1 MLHFLTGMYYF
12 TWFENLLIIIAGL
25 SLGHFL
31 HLIVRQVVAI
41 RNRKSLTKI
50 IRTMIPWLVLLFV
63 LMLSP
68 VFASGIAVGWMV
80 IIGLLECVIE
90 QVVITKFGS
99 QLHQQRVGR
108 HPVRQ
113 RTDRLVHQHS
123 NDRPARSVDHL
134 AAERVKHQSTE
145 SEHLNESNSSA
156 EQAQSA
162 LSAVKPAA
170 SAAPQPVKSAA
181 SASSAEYQSPAV
193 TNQAASTT
201 ATTESQPETS
211 APETS
216 APESHQPTSQEI
228 MDHMFDFDPN
238 VDYEAEAKAAA
249 AEADKQSQEEDTHD
263 KN

>member
-12 TWFENLLIIIAGL
+12 TWFENLLITIAGL

-31 HLIVRQVVAI
+31 SLIVRQVVTI
-41 RNRKSLTKI
+41 RNGRSLTKI
-50 IRTMIPWLVLLFV
+50 IRTMIPWLVLLLV

-90 QVVITKFGS
+90 QVVITKFGQ

-108 HPVRQ
+108 HPAQ
-113 RTDRLVHQHS
+113 QHTEHLVHRRS
-123 NDRPARSVDHL
+123 SDRPVERS
-134 AAERVKHQSTE
+134 AAKQSHAP
-145 SEHLNESNSSA
+145 EH

-162 LSAVKPAA
+162 ESAAKPAA
-170 SAAPQPVKSAA
+170 PAATQPAKSAE
-181 SASSAEYQSPAV
+181 SAPSAERQSSAV
-193 TNQAASTT
+193 TNQAASTA

-211 APETS
+211 APE
-216 APESHQPTSQEI
+216 SHKPTSQEI

>member
-31 HLIVRQVVAI
+31 RLIVRQVVAI
-41 RNRKSLTKI
+41 RNHKSLTKI
-50 IRTMIPWLVLLFV
+50 IRTMIPWLVLLLV

-80 IIGLLECVIE
+80 IIGIVECVIE
-90 QVVITKFGS
+90 QAVITKFG
-99 QLHQQRVGR
+99 QRLTHQRAEHR
-108 HPVRQ
+108 PVRQ
-113 RTDRLVHQHS
+113 RQHTDRPVQHS
-123 NDRPARSVDHL
+123 AAKQQQQP
-134 AAERVKHQSTE
+134 AEREQSAK
-145 SEHLNESNSSA
+145 LNA
-156 EQAQSA
+156 AAKQAQSA
-162 LSAVKPAA
+162 ESTAKPAA
-170 SAAPQPVKSAA
+170 PAAQQPVKSAE
-181 SASSAEYQSPAV
+181 SAPGAEYQSPVA

-201 ATTESQPETS
+201 TVTESQS
-211 APETS
+211 ETS

>member
-25 SLGHFL
+25 SLGHFAQ
-31 HLIVRQVVAI
+31 LIIRQVIAI
-41 RNRKSLTKI
+41 RNHKSLTKI
-50 IRTMIPWLVLLFV
+50 IRTMIPWLVLLLV

-68 VFASGIAVGWMV
+68 VFASGIAVGWMI

-90 QVVITKFGS
+90 QVVITKFGQ

-108 HPVRQ
+108 RPVRQ
-113 RTDRLVHQHS
+113 HTDRLVHRHS
-123 NDRPARSVDHL
+123 NDRPAHSVDRS

-145 SEHLNESNSSA
+145 SEHLDESNSAA

-162 LSAVKPAA
+162 ESAAKPAA
-170 SAAPQPVKSAA
+170 PAASQPVKSAV
-181 SASSAEYQSPAV
+181 SAPSAEHQPPAV

-201 ATTESQPETS
+201 ATTESQS
-211 APETS
+211 ETS

>member
-41 RNRKSLTKI
+41 RNGRSLTKI
-50 IRTMIPWLVLLFV
+50 IRTMIPWLVLLLV

-90 QVVITKFGS
+90 QVVITKFGQ

-108 HPVRQ
+108 RPVRQ
-113 RTDRLVHQHS
+113 RQRIDRDDQHAHPVHHSVTEQQQHVTEH
-123 NDRPARSVDHL
+123 AQSV
-134 AAERVKHQSTE
+134 K
-145 SEHLNESNSSA
+145 SNSAA

-162 LSAVKPAA
+162 ESAAKPAA
-170 SAAPQPVKSAA
+170 PAATQPAKSAE
-181 SASSAEYQSPAV
+181 SAPSAERQSPAAM
-193 TNQAASTT
+193 NQAASTT
-201 ATTESQPETS
+201 ATTKSQPKTS
-211 APETS
+211 V
-216 APESHQPTSQEI
+216 PESHQPTSQEI

>member
-31 HLIVRQVVAI
+31 RLIVRQVVAI
-41 RNRKSLTKI
+41 RNHKSLTKI
-50 IRTMIPWLVLLFV
+50 IRTMIPWLVLLLV

-68 VFASGIAVGWMV
+68 VFASRIAVGWMV

-90 QVVITKFGS
+90 QAVIAKFGQ
-99 QLHQQRVGR
+99 QLHQQRAGR
-108 HPVRQ
+108 RPARQ
-113 RTDRLVHQHS
+113 HTDRLVHRHS
-123 NDRPARSVDHL
+123 SDRPVERS
-134 AAERVKHQSTE
+134 AAKQSHTPEHEQSVK
-145 SEHLNESNSSA
+145 SNSAA

-162 LSAVKPAA
+162 ESAVKPAA
-170 SAAPQPVKSAA
+170 PAATQPAKSAELA
-181 SASSAEYQSPAV
+181 PDTEYQSPVV
-193 TNQAASTT
+193 TNQAAASTT

-211 APETS
+211 AL
-216 APESHQPTSQEI
+216 ESHQPTSQEI

-238 VDYEAEAKAAA
+238 VDYEAEAKAVA
-249 AEADKQSQEEDTHD
+249 AEADKQSQEEEDTHD

>member
-31 HLIVRQVVAI
+31 NLIVRQVIAI
-41 RNRKSLTKI
+41 RNGRSLTKI
-50 IRTMIPWLVLLFV
+50 IRTMIPWLVLLLV

-90 QVVITKFGS
+90 QAVLTKFGQ
-99 QLHQQRVGR
+99 QLTQQRAEHR
-108 HPVRQ
+108 PAQQHAEH
-113 RTDRLVHQHS
+113 LVHRHS
-123 NDRPARSVDHL
+123 SDRPVERS
-134 AAERVKHQSTE
+134 AAKQSHTPEHEQSVK
-145 SEHLNESNSSA
+145 SNSAA

-162 LSAVKPAA
+162 ESAAK
-170 SAAPQPVKSAA
+170 SAAPAAQQPVKSAE
-181 SASSAEYQSPAV
+181 SASTAERQSPAV

-211 APETS
+211 T
-216 APESHQPTSQEI
+216 PESHQPTSQEI

-249 AEADKQSQEEDTHD
+249 AADRQNQEENEHGKD
-263 KN
+263 

>member
-31 HLIVRQVVAI
+31 RLIVQQVVAI
-41 RNRKSLTKI
+41 RNHKSLTKI
-50 IRTMIPWLVLLFV
+50 IRTMIPWLVLLLV

-90 QVVITKFGS
+90 QVVITKFGQ
-99 QLHQQRVGR
+99 QLHQQRAGR
-108 HPVRQ
+108 
-113 RTDRLVHQHS
+113 
-123 NDRPARSVDHL
+123 RPARQH
-134 AAERVKHQSTE
+134 T
-145 SEHLNESNSSA
+145 EHLIHRHSSDRPVERSAAKQSHTPEHEQSVKSNSAA

-162 LSAVKPAA
+162 ESAAKPAA
-170 SAAPQPVKSAA
+170 PAAQQPVKSAE
-181 SASSAEYQSPAV
+181 SALTAERQPPAV
-193 TNQAASTT
+193 TNQAASAT
-201 ATTESQPETS
+201 ATTESQ
-211 APETS
+211 PETS

>member
-12 TWFENLLIIIAGL
+12 TWFENLLITIAGL

-41 RNRKSLTKI
+41 RNGRSLTKI
-50 IRTMIPWLVLLFV
+50 IRTMIPWLVLLLV

-90 QVVITKFGS
+90 QVVITKFGQ
-99 QLHQQRVGR
+99 QLHQQRAGR
-108 HPVRQ
+108 RPVRQ
-113 RTDRLVHQHS
+113 RQHIDRDDHHAHPVHHSVTEQQQHVTEHEQ
-123 NDRPARSVDHL
+123 SV
-134 AAERVKHQSTE
+134 K
-145 SEHLNESNSSA
+145 SNSAA

-162 LSAVKPAA
+162 ESAAKPAA
-170 SAAPQPVKSAA
+170 PAATQPVKSAE
-181 SASSAEYQSPAV
+181 SAPSAERQSPAAM
-193 TNQAASTT
+193 NQAASTT
-201 ATTESQPETS
+201 AATKSQPETS
-211 APETS
+211 V
-216 APESHQPTSQEI
+216 PESHQPTSQEI

-249 AEADKQSQEEDTHD
+249 AEAEADKQSQEEDTHD

>member
-41 RNRKSLTKI
+41 RNGRSLTKI
-50 IRTMIPWLVLLFV
+50 IRMMIPWLVLLLV

-80 IIGLLECVIE
+80 IIGIIECVIE
-90 QVVITKFGS
+90 QAVLTKFG
-99 QLHQQRVGR
+99 QRLNHQRAEQR
-108 HPVRQ
+108 PVRQRQ
-113 RTDRLVHQHS
+113 RTDRSARQVE
-123 NDRPARSVDHL
+123 RSVAKQSHTP
-134 AAERVKHQSTE
+134 EHEQSVK
-145 SEHLNESNSSA
+145 SNSAA

-162 LSAVKPAA
+162 ESAVKPAA
-170 SAAPQPVKSAA
+170 LAATQPAKSAE
-181 SASSAEYQSPAV
+181 SAPTTEHQSPAV
-193 TNQAASTT
+193 TNQAATPTVS
-201 ATTESQPETS
+201 TESQPETQP
-211 APETS
+211 A
-216 APESHQPTSQEI
+216 ESHQPTSQEI

-249 AEADKQSQEEDTHD
+249 AADRQNQEEDTHGKD
-263 KN
+263 

>member
-31 HLIVRQVVAI
+31 NLVVRQVIAI
-41 RNRKSLTKI
+41 RNGRSLTKI
-50 IRTMIPWLVLLFV
+50 IRTMIPWLVLLLV

-90 QVVITKFGS
+90 QAVIAKFGQ
-99 QLHQQRVGR
+99 QLHQQRAGR
-108 HPVRQ
+108 RPARQ
-113 RTDRLVHQHS
+113 HTDRLVHRHS
-123 NDRPARSVDHL
+123 SDRPVERSVAKQSHTP
-134 AAERVKHQSTE
+134 EHEQSVK
-145 SEHLNESNSSA
+145 SNSAA

-162 LSAVKPAA
+162 ESAAKPAA
-170 SAAPQPVKSAA
+170 PAAQQPVKSAE
-181 SASSAEYQSPAV
+181 SASTAEHQSPAV
-193 TNQAASTT
+193 TNQAASAT
-201 ATTESQPETS
+201 ATTESQ
-211 APETS
+211 PETS

>member
-31 HLIVRQVVAI
+31 NLIVRQVIAI
-41 RNRKSLTKI
+41 RNGRALTKI
-50 IRTMIPWLVLLFV
+50 IRTMIPWLALLLV

-90 QVVITKFGS
+90 QVVITKFGQ
-99 QLHQQRVGR
+99 QLHQQRVKHR
-108 HPVRQ
+108 PVRQ
-113 RTDRLVHQHS
+113 RQRRRD
-123 NDRPARSVDHL
+123 DRPARPVQHS
-134 AAERVKHQSTE
+134 AAKQQHVAEYEREQEQTAVSD
-145 SEHLNESNSSA
+145 SSA

-162 LSAVKPAA
+162 ASAVKPAA
-170 SAAPQPVKSAA
+170 TAAQQPAN
-181 SASSAEYQSPAV
+181 SAESAPNTEQQSPAV

-201 ATTESQPETS
+201 TVTESQS
-211 APETS
+211 ETS

>member
-31 HLIVRQVVAI
+31 HLIVRQVITI
-41 RNRKSLTKI
+41 RNGRSLTKI
-50 IRTMIPWLVLLFV
+50 IRTMIPWLVLLLV

-99 QLHQQRVGR
+99 QLNQQRVGR
-108 HPVRQ
+108 HPARQ
-113 RTDRLVHQHS
+113 HTDRLVHQHLS
-123 NDRPARSVDHL
+123 DRPVQRS
-134 AAERVKHQSTE
+134 AAKQPHTPEHEQAVKS
-145 SEHLNESNSSA
+145 SSA
-156 EQAQSA
+156 VKQAQSA
-162 LSAVKPAA
+162 ESAAK
-170 SAAPQPVKSAA
+170 SAAPAAYQSVKSAET
-181 SASSAEYQSPAV
+181 ASSAEYQSPVV

-201 ATTESQPETS
+201 ATATTESQ
-211 APETS
+211 PETS

-249 AEADKQSQEEDTHD
+249 AAAEADKQSQEEDTHD

>member
-31 HLIVRQVVAI
+31 HLIVQQVVAI
-41 RNRKSLTKI
+41 RNHESLTKI
-50 IRTMIPWLVLLFV
+50 IRTMIPWLVLLLV

-90 QVVITKFGS
+90 QVVITKFG
-99 QLHQQRVGR
+99 QRLHQQRVGR
-108 HPVRQ
+108 
-113 RTDRLVHQHS
+113 
-123 NDRPARSVDHL
+123 RPARQH
-134 AAERVKHQSTE
+134 T
-145 SEHLNESNSSA
+145 EHLVHRHSSDRPVERSAAKQSHTPEHEQSVKSNSA
-156 EQAQSA
+156 VKQAQSA
-162 LSAVKPAA
+162 VSAAKPAA
-170 SAAPQPVKSAA
+170 PAATQPAKSAE
-181 SASSAEYQSPAV
+181 SAPGTEYQSPVV

-201 ATTESQPETS
+201 TVTESQSETS
-211 APETS
+211 AH
-216 APESHQPTSQEI
+216 ESRQPTSQEI

-249 AEADKQSQEEDTHD
+249 AEADKQSQEEDTHG

>member
-31 HLIVRQVVAI
+31 NLIVRQVIAI
-41 RNRKSLTKI
+41 RNHKSLTKI
-50 IRTMIPWLVLLFV
+50 IRTMIPWLVLLLV

-80 IIGLLECVIE
+80 IIGLVECVIE
-90 QVVITKFGS
+90 QVMITKFGQ
-99 QLHQQRVGR
+99 QLTQQRAEHR
-108 HPVRQ
+108 LARQ
-113 RTDRLVHQHS
+113 QYAEHLVHRHS
-123 NDRPARSVDHL
+123 SDRPVERS
-134 AAERVKHQSTE
+134 AAKQSHTPEHEQSVK
-145 SEHLNESNSSA
+145 SNSAA

-162 LSAVKPAA
+162 ESAAKPAA
-170 SAAPQPVKSAA
+170 PAAQQPVKLAE
-181 SASSAEYQSPAV
+181 SASTAERQSPAV

-201 ATTESQPETS
+201 ATTESQ
-211 APETS
+211 PETS

-238 VDYEAEAKAAA
+238 VDYEAETKAAA

>member
-31 HLIVRQVVAI
+31 HLIVRQVITI
-41 RNRKSLTKI
+41 RNGRSLTKI
-50 IRTMIPWLVLLFV
+50 IRTMIPWLALLLV

-80 IIGLLECVIE
+80 IIGIVECVIE

-99 QLHQQRVGR
+99 QLNQQRAER
-108 HPVRQ
+108 RPARQ
-113 RTDRLVHQHS
+113 HTDRLVHRHS
-123 NDRPARSVDHL
+123 SDRPVERS
-134 AAERVKHQSTE
+134 AAKQQQQPVEREQSAK
-145 SEHLNESNSSA
+145 LNSPA
-156 EQAQSA
+156 KQAQSA
-162 LSAVKPAA
+162 ESAVKPAA
-170 SAAPQPVKSAA
+170 PAAQQPAKSAE
-181 SASSAEYQSPAV
+181 SAPTTEHQSPAV

-201 ATTESQPETS
+201 AMTEFQPETQP
-211 APETS
+211 A
-216 APESHQPTSQEI
+216 ESHQPTSQEI

-249 AEADKQSQEEDTHD
+249 AAAADRQNQEEDTHD
-263 KN
+263 KD

>member
-31 HLIVRQVVAI
+31 NLIVRQVVAI
-41 RNRKSLTKI
+41 RNHKSLTKI
-50 IRTMIPWLVLLFV
+50 IRMMIPWLALLLV

-80 IIGLLECVIE
+80 IIGLLECAIE
-90 QVVITKFGS
+90 YVVITKFGP
-99 QLHQQRVGR
+99 QLNQQRAGHR
-108 HPVRQ
+108 PGHRPARQ
-113 RTDRLVHQHS
+113 QHTDHD
-123 NDRPARSVDHL
+123 DRPAHPVHHSATEQRQRATEH
-134 AAERVKHQSTE
+134 EQTVKST
-145 SEHLNESNSSA
+145 SAA

-162 LSAVKPAA
+162 ESAAKPAA
-170 SAAPQPVKSAA
+170 PAATQPVKSAELA
-181 SASSAEYQSPAV
+181 PSTEHQSPAV

-201 ATTESQPETS
+201 SAESQSETS
-211 APETS
+211 A
-216 APESHQPTSQEI
+216 AESHQPTSQEI

>member
-12 TWFENLLIIIAGL
+12 TWFENLLITIAGL

-31 HLIVRQVVAI
+31 SLIVRQVVAI
-41 RNRKSLTKI
+41 RNGRSLTKI
-50 IRTMIPWLVLLFV
+50 IRTMIPWLVLLLV

-68 VFASGIAVGWMV
+68 VFASGIAVGWMI

-90 QVVITKFGS
+90 QVVITKFGQ

-108 HPVRQ
+108 
-113 RTDRLVHQHS
+113 
-123 NDRPARSVDHL
+123 RPARQH
-134 AAERVKHQSTE
+134 T
-145 SEHLNESNSSA
+145 EHLVHRHSSDRPVERSAAKQSHTPEHEQSVKSNSAA

-162 LSAVKPAA
+162 ESAVKPAA
-170 SAAPQPVKSAA
+170 PAATQPVKSAE
-181 SASSAEYQSPAV
+181 SAPNTEHQSSAA

-211 APETS
+211 V
-216 APESHQPTSQEI
+216 PESHQPTSQEI

>member
-31 HLIVRQVVAI
+31 NLIVRQVIAI
-41 RNRKSLTKI
+41 RNGRSLTKI
-50 IRTMIPWLVLLFV
+50 IRTMIPWLALLLV

-80 IIGLLECVIE
+80 IIGIIECVIE
-90 QVVITKFGS
+90 QAVITKFGQ
-99 QLHQQRVGR
+99 QLHQQRAGR
-108 HPVRQ
+108 RPVRQ
-113 RTDRLVHQHS
+113 HAEHLVHRHS
-123 NDRPARSVDHL
+123 SDRPVERSTAKQSHTPEHEQTV
-134 AAERVKHQSTE
+134 AA
-145 SEHLNESNSSA
+145 NSAA

-162 LSAVKPAA
+162 ESAVKPAA
-170 SAAPQPVKSAA
+170 PAATQPAKSAE
-181 SASSAEYQSPAV
+181 SAPTTAYQSPVA

-211 APETS
+211 APES
-216 APESHQPTSQEI
+216 RQPTSQEI
-228 MDHMFDFDPN
+228 MDHMFDFDPD
-238 VDYEAEAKAAA
+238 VDYEAEAKAVA

>member
-31 HLIVRQVVAI
+31 YMIVRQVVAI
-41 RNRKSLTKI
+41 RNHKSLTKI
-50 IRTMIPWLVLLFV
+50 IRTMIPWLVLLLV

-90 QVVITKFGS
+90 QVVITKFGP
-99 QLHQQRVGR
+99 QLNHRR
-108 HPVRQ
+108 TEHRPVRQ
-113 RTDRLVHQHS
+113 QHTDHD
-123 NDRPARSVDHL
+123 DRPAHTVYHS
-134 AAERVKHQSTE
+134 AAEQQQHVTEHEQSAKLNSAAQQAQSTE
-145 SEHLNESNSSA
+145 SA
-156 EQAQSA
+156 A
-162 LSAVKPAA
+162 KPAA
-170 SAAPQPVKSAA
+170 PAAQQPAKSAE
-181 SASSAEYQSPAV
+181 SAPTTEHQSPAV

-201 ATTESQPETS
+201 ATATTESQPETQP
-211 APETS
+211 A
-216 APESHQPTSQEI
+216 ESHQPTSQEI

-249 AEADKQSQEEDTHD
+249 AADRQNQEEDTHD
-263 KN
+263 KD

>member
-41 RNRKSLTKI
+41 RNHKSLTKI
-50 IRTMIPWLVLLFV
+50 IRTMIPWLVLLLV

-80 IIGLLECVIE
+80 VIGLLECVIE
-90 QVVITKFGS
+90 QVVITKFGP
-99 QLHQQRVGR
+99 QLNHRR
-108 HPVRQ
+108 TEHRPVRQ
-113 RTDRLVHQHS
+113 RQHTDHPARPVQHS
-123 NDRPARSVDHL
+123 AAKQSHTPEHAQSV
-134 AAERVKHQSTE
+134 K
-145 SEHLNESNSSA
+145 SNSAA

-162 LSAVKPAA
+162 ESAAKPAA
-170 SAAPQPVKSAA
+170 PAATQPAKLAESAPGT
-181 SASSAEYQSPAV
+181 EYQSPAV
-193 TNQAASTT
+193 TNQEASTAAVT
-201 ATTESQPETS
+201 KSQAETS
-211 APETS
+211 AAERR
-216 APESHQPTSQEI
+216 QPTSQEI

>member
-41 RNRKSLTKI
+41 RNHKSLTKI
-50 IRTMIPWLVLLFV
+50 IRTMIPWLVLLLV

-90 QVVITKFGS
+90 QVVIAKFGQ

-108 HPVRQ
+108 RPVRQ
-113 RTDRLVHQHS
+113 RQRIDRD
-123 NDRPARSVDHL
+123 DRPAHPVRHS
-134 AAERVKHQSTE
+134 AAEQQQHVTEHEQAVK
-145 SEHLNESNSSA
+145 SNSA
-156 EQAQSA
+156 AKQAQSA
-162 LSAVKPAA
+162 ESAAKPAA
-170 SAAPQPVKSAA
+170 PAATQPAKSAE
-181 SASSAEYQSPAV
+181 SAPSAERQSPAA

-201 ATTESQPETS
+201 ATTKSQPETS
-211 APETS
+211 V
-216 APESHQPTSQEI
+216 PESHQPTSQEI

-249 AEADKQSQEEDTHD
+249 AAADKQSQEEDTHD

>member
-31 HLIVRQVVAI
+31 NLIVRQVVAI
-41 RNRKSLTKI
+41 RNHKSLTKI
-50 IRTMIPWLVLLFV
+50 IRTMIPWLVLLLV

-90 QVVITKFGS
+90 QVVITKFGP
-99 QLHQQRVGR
+99 QLNHRR
-108 HPVRQ
+108 TEHRPVRQ
-113 RTDRLVHQHS
+113 RHTEHLVHRHS
-123 NDRPARSVDHL
+123 SDRPVERS
-134 AAERVKHQSTE
+134 AAKQQQPVEREQSAK
-145 SEHLNESNSSA
+145 LNSPA
-156 EQAQSA
+156 KQAQSA
-162 LSAVKPAA
+162 ESAVKPAA
-170 SAAPQPVKSAA
+170 PAAQQPAKSAE
-181 SASSAEYQSPAV
+181 SAPTTEHQSPAV

-201 ATTESQPETS
+201 AMTESQPETQP
-211 APETS
+211 A
-216 APESHQPTSQEI
+216 ESHQPTSQEI

-249 AEADKQSQEEDTHD
+249 AADRQNQEENEHG

>member
-31 HLIVRQVVAI
+31 RLIVQQVVTI
-41 RNRKSLTKI
+41 RNHKSLTKI
-50 IRTMIPWLVLLFV
+50 IRTMIPWLVLLLV

-90 QVVITKFGS
+90 QVVITKFGQ
-99 QLHQQRVGR
+99 QLHQQRAGR
-108 HPVRQ
+108 
-113 RTDRLVHQHS
+113 
-123 NDRPARSVDHL
+123 RPARQH
-134 AAERVKHQSTE
+134 T
-145 SEHLNESNSSA
+145 EHLVHRHSSDRPVERSAAKQSHTPEHEQSVKSNSAA

-162 LSAVKPAA
+162 ESAAKPAA
-170 SAAPQPVKSAA
+170 PAAQQPVKSAE
-181 SASSAEYQSPAV
+181 SASTAERQSPAV

-211 APETS
+211 V
-216 APESHQPTSQEI
+216 PESHQPTSQEI

-249 AEADKQSQEEDTHD
+249 AADRQNQEENEHGKD
-263 KN
+263 

>member
-25 SLGHFL
+25 SLSHFL
-31 HLIVRQVVAI
+31 RLIVRQVIAI
-41 RNRKSLTKI
+41 RNHKSLTKI
-50 IRTMIPWLVLLFV
+50 IRTMIPWLVLLLV

-90 QVVITKFGS
+90 QAVIAKFGQ

-108 HPVRQ
+108 HPARQ
-113 RTDRLVHQHS
+113 HTEHLVHRHS
-123 NDRPARSVDHL
+123 SNRPVERS
-134 AAERVKHQSTE
+134 AAKQSRTPEHEQSVK
-145 SEHLNESNSSA
+145 SNSAA

-162 LSAVKPAA
+162 ESAAKPAA
-170 SAAPQPVKSAA
+170 SAAQQPVKSAE
-181 SASSAEYQSPAV
+181 SASTAEHQSPAV
-193 TNQAASTT
+193 TNQAASAT
-201 ATTESQPETS
+201 ATTESQ
-211 APETS
+211 PETS

-249 AEADKQSQEEDTHD
+249 AEADNQSQEEDAHD

>member
-25 SLGHFL
+25 SLGHFVQ
-31 HLIVRQVVAI
+31 LIIRQVVAI
-41 RNRKSLTKI
+41 RNHRPLTKI
-50 IRTMIPWLVLLFV
+50 IRTMIPWLVLLLV

-80 IIGLLECVIE
+80 IMGLLECVIE

-99 QLHQQRVGR
+99 QLNQQRVGR
-108 HPVRQ
+108 HPARQ
-113 RTDRLVHQHS
+113 RQRIDRDDHHAHPVRHSTAEQQQHVTEHEQ
-123 NDRPARSVDHL
+123 SV
-134 AAERVKHQSTE
+134 K
-145 SEHLNESNSSA
+145 SNSAA

-162 LSAVKPAA
+162 ESA
-170 SAAPQPVKSAA
+170 VKSAA
-181 SASSAEYQSPAV
+181 PAATQPAKSAESAPGAEYQSPAV

-201 ATTESQPETS
+201 ATTESQ
-211 APETS
+211 PETS

>member
-41 RNRKSLTKI
+41 RNHKSLTKI
-50 IRTMIPWLVLLFV
+50 IRTMIPWLVLLLV

-68 VFASGIAVGWMV
+68 VFASGIAVGWMI

-90 QVVITKFGS
+90 QVVITKFGQ

-108 HPVRQ
+108 
-113 RTDRLVHQHS
+113 
-123 NDRPARSVDHL
+123 RPARQH
-134 AAERVKHQSTE
+134 T
-145 SEHLNESNSSA
+145 EHLVHRHSSDRPVERSAANQSHMPEHEQSVKSNSAA

-162 LSAVKPAA
+162 ESAAKPAA
-170 SAAPQPVKSAA
+170 PAATQPAKSAE
-181 SASSAEYQSPAV
+181 SAPGTEYQSPVA
-193 TNQAASTT
+193 TNQAVSTT
-201 ATTESQPETS
+201 TVTESQSETS
-211 APETS
+211 T
-216 APESHQPTSQEI
+216 PESHQPTSQEI

>member
-1 MLHFLTGMYYF
+1 MLHFLTSMYYF

-31 HLIVRQVVAI
+31 SLIVRQVVAI
-41 RNRKSLTKI
+41 RNGRSLTKI
-50 IRTMIPWLVLLFV
+50 IRTMIPWLVLLLV

-80 IIGLLECVIE
+80 IIGFVECAVE
-90 QVVITKFGS
+90 QAVLTHFGH
-99 QLHQQRVGR
+99 QFNQQRAGHRPAHR
-108 HPVRQ
+108 H
-113 RTDRLVHQHS
+113 S
-123 NDRPARSVDHL
+123 SDRPARPAHRS
-134 AAERVKHQSTE
+134 AAKQIKQIEQQSTE
-145 SEHLNESNSSA
+145 TEHLAESSTSA
-156 EQAQSA
+156 AKQAQSA
-162 LSAVKPAA
+162 ESAAKPAA
-170 SAAPQPVKSAA
+170 PAATQPAKSAE
-181 SASSAEYQSPAV
+181 SASTTEYQSPVV
-193 TNQAASTT
+193 THQAASTT
-201 ATTESQPETS
+201 ATIESQ
-211 APETS
+211 PETS

>member
-41 RNRKSLTKI
+41 RNHKSLTKI
-50 IRTMIPWLVLLFV
+50 IRTMIPWLALLLV

-80 IIGLLECVIE
+80 IIGLLECAIE
-90 QVVITKFGS
+90 QVVITKFGP
-99 QLHQQRVGR
+99 QLHHQRTEHR
-108 HPVRQ
+108 PVRQ
-113 RTDRLVHQHS
+113 RQRTERNDRLVHRHLS
-123 NDRPARSVDHL
+123 DRPVQRS
-134 AAERVKHQSTE
+134 AAKQLRTPEHEQAVK
-145 SEHLNESNSSA
+145 SSSVA
-156 EQAQSA
+156 KQAQSA
-162 LSAVKPAA
+162 ESAVKPAA
-170 SAAPQPVKSAA
+170 LAAQQPVKSAG
-181 SASSAEYQSPAV
+181 SAPSTERQSPAV
-193 TNQAASTT
+193 TNQEASTT
-201 ATTESQPETS
+201 AVTKSQ
-211 APETS
+211 AETS

-249 AEADKQSQEEDTHD
+249 AEADKQSQEEDAHD

>member
-12 TWFENLLIIIAGL
+12 TWFENLLITIAGL

-31 HLIVRQVVAI
+31 SLIVRQVVAI
-41 RNRKSLTKI
+41 RNGRSLTKI
-50 IRTMIPWLVLLFV
+50 IRTMIPWLVLLLV

-90 QVVITKFGS
+90 QVVITKFGQ
-99 QLHQQRVGR
+99 QLHQQRAGR
-108 HPVRQ
+108 RSVRQ
-113 RTDRLVHQHS
+113 HTEHFVHRHS
-123 NDRPARSVDHL
+123 SDRPVERS
-134 AAERVKHQSTE
+134 AAKQSHAPEHEQSVK
-145 SEHLNESNSSA
+145 SNSAA

-162 LSAVKPAA
+162 ESAAKPAA
-170 SAAPQPVKSAA
+170 PAATQPAKSAE
-181 SASSAEYQSPAV
+181 SAPAAEQQSPAAM
-193 TNQAASTT
+193 NQAASTT
-201 ATTESQPETS
+201 ATTKSQ
-211 APETS
+211 PETS

-249 AEADKQSQEEDTHD
+249 AEADKQSQEEDIHD

>member
-31 HLIVRQVVAI
+31 NLIVRQIIAI
-41 RNRKSLTKI
+41 RNGRSLTKI
-50 IRTMIPWLVLLFV
+50 IRTMIPWLALLLV

-90 QVVITKFGS
+90 QVVITKFGQ
-99 QLHQQRVGR
+99 QLHQQRAGHR
-108 HPVRQ
+108 PVRQ
-113 RTDRLVHQHS
+113 RQRADRSAQPVRHSAVEHQHA
-123 NDRPARSVDHL
+123 PEHEQSV
-134 AAERVKHQSTE
+134 K
-145 SEHLNESNSSA
+145 SNSA
-156 EQAQSA
+156 AKQAQSA
-162 LSAVKPAA
+162 VSAAKPAA
-170 SAAPQPVKSAA
+170 PAATQSAKSAE
-181 SASSAEYQSPAV
+181 SAPGTEYQSPVV

-201 ATTESQPETS
+201 AATESQS
-211 APETS
+211 ETS

-249 AEADKQSQEEDTHD
+249 AKADKQSQEEDAHD

>member
-41 RNRKSLTKI
+41 RNGRSLTKI
-50 IRTMIPWLVLLFV
+50 IRTMIPWLVLLLV

-80 IIGLLECVIE
+80 IIGILECVIE
-90 QVVITKFGS
+90 QVVITKFGQ
-99 QLHQQRVGR
+99 QLHQQRAGR
-108 HPVRQ
+108 
-113 RTDRLVHQHS
+113 
-123 NDRPARSVDHL
+123 RPARQHTEHFVHRHSSDRPVERSAAKQSHTPEHERSV
-134 AAERVKHQSTE
+134 K
-145 SEHLNESNSSA
+145 SNSAA

-162 LSAVKPAA
+162 ESAAKPAA
-170 SAAPQPVKSAA
+170 PAATQPAKSAE
-181 SASSAEYQSPAV
+181 SAPSAERQSPAAM
-193 TNQAASTT
+193 NQAASTT
-201 ATTESQPETS
+201 ATTKSQPETS
-211 APETS
+211 V
-216 APESHQPTSQEI
+216 PESHQPTSQEI

>member
-12 TWFENLLIIIAGL
+12 TWFENLLITIAGL

-31 HLIVRQVVAI
+31 RLIVQQVVAI
-41 RNRKSLTKI
+41 RNHKSLTKI
-50 IRTMIPWLVLLFV
+50 IRTMIPWLVLLLV

-68 VFASGIAVGWMV
+68 VFASGIAVGWMI

-90 QVVITKFGS
+90 QVVITKFGQ

-108 HPVRQ
+108 
-113 RTDRLVHQHS
+113 
-123 NDRPARSVDHL
+123 RPARQH
-134 AAERVKHQSTE
+134 T
-145 SEHLNESNSSA
+145 EHLVHRHSSDRPVERSAAKQSHTPEHEQSVKSNSAA

-162 LSAVKPAA
+162 ESAAKPAA
-170 SAAPQPVKSAA
+170 PAATQSAKSAESAQKAEHQSSAA
-181 SASSAEYQSPAV
+181 
-193 TNQAASTT
+193 TNQAASTA
-201 ATTESQPETS
+201 ATTESQS
-211 APETS
+211 ETS